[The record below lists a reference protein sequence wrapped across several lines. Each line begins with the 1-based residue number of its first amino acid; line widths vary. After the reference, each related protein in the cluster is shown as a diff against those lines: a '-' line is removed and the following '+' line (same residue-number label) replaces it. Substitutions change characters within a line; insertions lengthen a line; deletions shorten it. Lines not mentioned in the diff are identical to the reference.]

1 MKKNDDLNPKD
12 EVIWVSDRT
21 AIYNN
26 ALVILDN
33 DSMAIFD
40 EKDLEPIKVQDYSVA
55 PWGVDNDLPQQVM
68 AKIDAAEIV
77 GTNANFNWKVAY
89 GQGPKLVEVIRDP
102 ETNRVKSFK
111 EVLEGDAY
119 DWYMRNNIPLVLMEI
134 LTDLSYFGNAFPV
147 LIAGDKKPEGGRN
160 GIKRIVHREAMFSRW
175 GVDKKK
181 LINRHLYC
189 AKWDESPSK
198 DEIQESYVIDE
209 YNAVEDIKKRLLL
222 GKDRRLCFP
231 IYITS
236 PGRPYYSYPNWWS
249 IFRSGWYD
257 QLTSIPS
264 LKKAILKHNLGV
276 RHIIYI
282 ADEYFTEKEDLM
294 KIGKKDYKNRKEL
307 HDEVVKQLCEQ
318 VTGEENAGK
327 AIVAKT
333 KMVPTSSG
341 GATYEKLL
349 TVDTIKNDIAGGEY
363 LTDYET
369 GANIISYAMDV
380 HPSLIGATPGK
391 NSNSLSGSNIREI
404 FIMKQSLSKPLAY
417 LALQWWPV
425 VRQINGWNKN
435 YEIVIQDSL
444 FTTLDNSK
452 SGEIKTENNPTQ

>member
-1 MKKNDDLNPKD
+1 MKNFENDVVWLG
-12 EVIWVSDRT
+12 DR
-21 AIYNN
+21 AAFYNN
-26 ALVILDN
+26 ALVILNN
-33 DSMAIFD
+33 DSMTVFD
-40 EKDLEPIKVQDYSVA
+40 EQKLDPIKVQEYSVA
-55 PWGVDNDLPQQVM
+55 PWGIDNDLPQQVM

-102 ETNRVKSFK
+102 DTNRVKDFK
-111 EVLEGDAY
+111 EVLEGEAY

-147 LIAGDKKPEGGRN
+147 LIAGDKQPNEGRK
-160 GIKRIVHREAMFSRW
+160 GIKGIVHREAMFSRW
-175 GVDKKK
+175 GLDKKK

-189 AKWDESPSK
+189 AKWDENPTA
-198 DEIQESYVIDE
+198 DEIQESYVVDE
-209 YNAVEDIKKRLLL
+209 YNAVADIEKRLLI
-222 GKDRRLCFP
+222 GKDTRLCFP

-282 ADEYFTEKEDLM
+282 ADEYFQEKEELL
-294 KIGKKDYKNRKEL
+294 KIGKDDHKSRKEL
-307 HDEVVKQLCEQ
+307 YEEVVKQLSDQ
-318 VTGEENAGK
+318 VAGEENAGK
-327 AIVAKT
+327 VVVS
-333 KMVPTSSG
+333 KMKMMPNGNGSASF
-341 GATYEKLL
+341 EKMM
-349 TVDTIKNDIAGGEY
+349 TVDTIKNDISGGEY

-425 VRQINGWNKN
+425 VRQINGWDKN
-435 YEIVIQDSL
+435 LEIVIQDSL

-452 SGEIKTENNPTQ
+452 TGEVKTANNITQ

>member
-1 MKKNDDLNPKD
+1 MNIPEKEMVSWVGDKVAFYKEVCVVLGNDTL
-12 EVIWVSDRT
+12 T
-21 AIYNN
+21 
-26 ALVILDN
+26 L
-33 DSMAIFD
+33 FD
-40 EKDLEPIKVQDYSVA
+40 EKKLLPINVQGFRVA
-55 PWGVDNDLPQQVM
+55 PWGVENDLPQKVM
-68 AKIDAAEIV
+68 SKIDAAEIV

-102 ETNRVKSFK
+102 DTNRVKDFR
-111 EVLEGDAY
+111 EVLEGEAY
-119 DWYMRNNIPLVLMEI
+119 DWYMRNNIPLLLMEI

-147 LIAGDKKPEGGRN
+147 LIAGDRQPNGGRK
-160 GIKRIVHREAMFSRW
+160 GIKGIVHREAMFSRW
-175 GVDKKK
+175 GLDKRD

-189 AKWDESPSK
+189 AKWDESPTAE
-198 DEIQESYVIDE
+198 EIQDSYVVDE
-209 YNAVEDIKKRLLL
+209 YNAVADIGKRLLI
-222 GKDRRLCFP
+222 GKDTRLCFP

-282 ADEYFTEKEDLM
+282 ADEYFKEKEELLAID
-294 KIGKKDYKNRKEL
+294 KDNHKGRKEL
-307 HDEVVKQLCEQ
+307 YDEVVKQLCEQ

-327 AIVAKT
+327 AVVS
-333 KMVPTSSG
+333 KMKMMPSG
-341 GATYEKLL
+341 NGASFEKLM
-349 TVDTIKNDIAGGEY
+349 TVDTIKNDISGGEY

-404 FIMKQSLSKPLAY
+404 FIMKQSLSKPMAY

-425 VRQINGWNKN
+425 VRQINGWDRNL
-435 YEIVIQDSL
+435 EIVIQDSL
-444 FTTLDNSK
+444 FTTLDQSK
-452 SGEIKTENNPTQ
+452 SGEIRTQNNVTQ

>member
-1 MKKNDDLNPKD
+1 MKNDDKN
-12 EVIWVSDRT
+12 VIWLGDRVAFYNET
-21 AIYNN
+21 LAILGNETVT
-26 ALVILDN
+26 L
-33 DSMAIFD
+33 FD
-40 EKDLEPIKVQDYSVA
+40 EKKLDPIPVAGYSVA
-55 PWGVDNDLPQQVM
+55 PWGVDNDLPQRVM
-68 AKIDAAEIV
+68 DKIDKAEIV

-102 ETNRVKSFK
+102 VTNRAKDFK
-111 EVLEGDAY
+111 DVIDGPAY
-119 DWYMRNNIPLVLMEI
+119 DWFAQNNVPLLLQEI
-134 LTDLSYFGNAFPV
+134 MTDLSYFGNAFPV
-147 LIAGDKKPEGGRN
+147 LIAGDKQHLGGRK
-160 GIKRIVHREAMFSRW
+160 GIKGIAHREAMFSRW
-175 GVDKKK
+175 GLDKRG

-189 AKWDESPSK
+189 ANWDESPTK
-198 DEIQESYVIDE
+198 DEIQQSYVVDE
-209 YNAVEDIKKRLLL
+209 YNAVADIQQRLLI
-222 GKDRRLCFP
+222 GKDSRLCFP

-257 QLTSIPS
+257 QLCSIPS

-282 ADEYFTEKEDLM
+282 ADEYFAEKEELL
-294 KIGKKDYKNRKEL
+294 KIDKNDHRSRKEL
-307 HDEVVKQLCEQ
+307 YDDVVKQLCEQ

-327 AIVAKT
+327 AVVS
-333 KMVPTSSG
+333 KMKFMPNGNSASF
-341 GATYEKLL
+341 EKMM
-349 TVDTIKNDIAGGEY
+349 TVDTIKNDISGGEY

-380 HPSLIGATPGK
+380 HPSLIGASPGK

-404 FIMKQSLSKPLAY
+404 FIMKQSLSKPTAY

-425 VRQINGWNKN
+425 VRKINGWDRNL
-435 YEIVIQDSL
+435 EIVIQDSL

-452 SGEIKTENNPTQ
+452 SGEVKVADNVTQ

>member
-1 MKKNDDLNPKD
+1 MKIPEEEMVSWVGDKVAFYKEVCVVLGNDTL
-12 EVIWVSDRT
+12 T
-21 AIYNN
+21 
-26 ALVILDN
+26 L
-33 DSMAIFD
+33 FD
-40 EKDLEPIKVQDYSVA
+40 EKDLQPINVQGYRVA
-55 PWGVDNDLPQQVM
+55 PWGVENDLPQRVM

-102 ETNRVKSFK
+102 ETNRVKDFK
-111 EVLEGDAY
+111 EVIEGEPY
-119 DWYMRNNIPLVLMEI
+119 DWYMRNNVPLLLQEI
-134 LTDLSYFGNAFPV
+134 MTDLSYFGNAFPL
-147 LIAGDKKPEGGRN
+147 LIAGPKEKGGKKRV
-160 GIKRIVHREAMFSRW
+160 GIRSIVHREAMFSRW
-175 GVDKKK
+175 GLTKKD
-181 LINRHLYC
+181 LISRHLYC
-189 AKWDESPSK
+189 AKWDDSPAK
-198 DEIQESYVIDE
+198 EEIQDSYVIDE
-209 YNAVEDIKKRLLL
+209 YNAVADISNRLLL
-222 GKDRRLCFP
+222 GKDTRMCFP

-257 QLTSIPS
+257 QLTSIPA

-282 ADEYFTEKEDLM
+282 ADEYFKEKEELL
-294 KIGKKDYKNRKEL
+294 KIGKDDHKGRKEL
-307 HDEVVKQLCEQ
+307 YDEVVKQLCEQ

-327 AIVAKT
+327 AVVS
-333 KMVPTSSG
+333 KMKMIPNG
-341 GATYEKLL
+341 NGASFEKLM
-349 TVDTIKNDIAGGEY
+349 TVDTIKNDISGGEY

-404 FIMKQSLSKPLAY
+404 FIMKQSLSKPMAY

-425 VRQINGWNKN
+425 VRKINGWNN
-435 YEIVIQDSL
+435 NLEIMIQDSL
-444 FTTLDNSK
+444 FTTLDQSK
-452 SGEIKTENNPTQ
+452 SGEVKTANNITQ

>member
-1 MKKNDDLNPKD
+1 MNIPEKEMVSWVGDKVAFYKEVCVVLGNDTL
-12 EVIWVSDRT
+12 T
-21 AIYNN
+21 
-26 ALVILDN
+26 L
-33 DSMAIFD
+33 FD
-40 EKDLEPIKVQDYSVA
+40 EKKLLPINVQGFRVA

-102 ETNRVKSFK
+102 ETNRVKDFR
-111 EVLEGDAY
+111 EVLEGEAY
-119 DWYMRNNIPLVLMEI
+119 DWYMRNNIPLLLMEI

-147 LIAGDKKPEGGRN
+147 LIAGDRQPNGGRK
-160 GIKRIVHREAMFSRW
+160 GIKGIVHREAMFSRW
-175 GVDKKK
+175 GLDKRD

-189 AKWDESPSK
+189 AKWDESPTAE
-198 DEIQESYVIDE
+198 EIQDSYVVDE
-209 YNAVEDIKKRLLL
+209 YNAVADIGKRLLI
-222 GKDRRLCFP
+222 GKDTRLCFP

-282 ADEYFTEKEDLM
+282 ADEYFKEKEELLAID
-294 KIGKKDYKNRKEL
+294 KDNHKGRKEL
-307 HDEVVKQLCEQ
+307 YDDVVKQLCEQ

-327 AIVAKT
+327 AVVS
-333 KMVPTSSG
+333 KMKMMPSG
-341 GATYEKLL
+341 NGASFEKLM
-349 TVDTIKNDIAGGEY
+349 TVDTIKNDISGGEY

-404 FIMKQSLSKPLAY
+404 FIMKQSLSKPMAY

-425 VRQINGWNKN
+425 VRQINGWDKN
-435 YEIVIQDSL
+435 FEIVIQDSL
-444 FTTLDNSK
+444 FTTLDNAK
-452 SGEIKTENNPTQ
+452 SGEVKTANNITQ

>member
-1 MKKNDDLNPKD
+1 MNIPEKEMVSWVGDKVAFYKEVCVVLGNDTL
-12 EVIWVSDRT
+12 T
-21 AIYNN
+21 
-26 ALVILDN
+26 L
-33 DSMAIFD
+33 FD
-40 EKDLEPIKVQDYSVA
+40 ERDLQPIPVQGFRVA
-55 PWGVDNDLPQQVM
+55 PWGVDNDLPQKVM

-102 ETNRVKSFK
+102 DTNRVKDFR
-111 EVLEGDAY
+111 EVLEGEAY
-119 DWYMRNNIPLVLMEI
+119 DWYMRNNIPLLLMEI

-147 LIAGDKKPEGGRN
+147 LIAGDRQPNGGRK
-160 GIKRIVHREAMFSRW
+160 GIKGIVHREAMFSRW
-175 GVDKKK
+175 GLDKRD

-189 AKWDESPSK
+189 ANWDESPAAE
-198 DEIQESYVIDE
+198 EIQDSYVVDE
-209 YNAVEDIKKRLLL
+209 YNAVADIGKRLLI
-222 GKDRRLCFP
+222 GKDTRLCFP

-249 IFRSGWYD
+249 IFRSGWDD
-257 QLTSIPS
+257 QLTSIPA

-282 ADEYFTEKEDLM
+282 ADEYFKEKEELLAID
-294 KIGKKDYKNRKEL
+294 KDNHKGRKEL
-307 HDEVVKQLCEQ
+307 YDEVVKQLCEQ

-327 AIVAKT
+327 AVVS
-333 KMVPTSSG
+333 KMKMTPNGNGVSF
-341 GATYEKLL
+341 EKLM
-349 TVDTIKNDIAGGEY
+349 TVDTIKNDISGGEY

-404 FIMKQSLSKPLAY
+404 FIMKQSLSKPMAY

-425 VRQINGWNKN
+425 VRQINGWDRNL
-435 YEIVIQDSL
+435 EIVIQDSL
-444 FTTLDNSK
+444 FTTLDQSK
-452 SGEIKTENNPTQ
+452 SGEIRTQNNVTQ

>member
-1 MKKNDDLNPKD
+1 MNQNEILTQGE
-12 EVIWVSDRT
+12 EVIWVGKRT
-21 AIYNN
+21 ALYNN
-26 ALVILDN
+26 ALVILNN
-33 DSMAIFD
+33 DSMTVFD
-40 EKDLEPIKVQDYSVA
+40 EQKLEPIRVHDYSVA

-111 EVLEGDAY
+111 EVLEGEAY
-119 DWYMRNNIPLVLMEI
+119 DWYMRNNVPLLLMEI
-134 LTDLSYFGNAFPV
+134 MTDLTHFGNAFPL
-147 LIAGDKKPEGGRN
+147 LIAGDKQPKGERN
-160 GIKRIVHREAMFSRW
+160 GIKGIVHREAMFSRW
-175 GVDKKK
+175 GLDKKK

-189 AKWDESPSK
+189 AKWDENPTAE
-198 DEIQESYVIDE
+198 EIQDSYVVDE
-209 YNAVEDIKKRLLL
+209 FNAVADIQKRLLI
-222 GKDRRLCFP
+222 GKDTRLCFP
-231 IYITS
+231 IYIPS
-236 PGRPYYSYPNWWS
+236 PGRPYYSYPSWWS

-257 QLTSIPS
+257 QLCSIPG

-282 ADEYFTEKEDLM
+282 ADEYFKEKEELL
-294 KIGKKDYKNRKEL
+294 KIGKDDHKSRKEL
-307 HDEVVKQLCEQ
+307 YDDVVKQLCEQ

-327 AIVAKT
+327 AVVS
-333 KMVPTSSG
+333 KMKAVPNGNAMSF
-341 GATYEKLL
+341 EKMM
-349 TVDTIKNDIAGGEY
+349 TVDTIKNDISGGEY

-404 FIMKQSLSKPLAY
+404 FIMKQSLSKPMAY

-425 VRQINGWNKN
+425 VRQINGWDKN
-435 YEIVIQDSL
+435 LEIIIQDSL
-444 FTTLDNSK
+444 FTTLDNAK
-452 SGEIKTENNPTQ
+452 SGEVKTADNITQ

>member
-1 MKKNDDLNPKD
+1 MKNDDKN
-12 EVIWVSDRT
+12 VIWLGDRVAFYNET
-21 AIYNN
+21 LAILGNETVT
-26 ALVILDN
+26 L
-33 DSMAIFD
+33 FD
-40 EKDLEPIKVQDYSVA
+40 EKKLDPINVAGYSVA
-55 PWGVDNDLPQQVM
+55 QWGVDNDLPQRVM
-68 AKIDAAEIV
+68 DKIDKAEIV

-102 ETNRVKSFK
+102 VTNRAKDFK
-111 EVLEGDAY
+111 DVIDGPAY
-119 DWYMRNNIPLVLMEI
+119 DWFTQNNVPLLLQEI
-134 LTDLSYFGNAFPV
+134 MTDLSYFGNAFPV
-147 LIAGDKKPEGGRN
+147 LIAGDKQHLGGRK
-160 GIKRIVHREAMFSRW
+160 GIKGIAHREAMFSRW
-175 GVDKKK
+175 GLDKRK
-181 LINRHLYC
+181 LIKWHLYC
-189 AKWDESPSK
+189 ANWDESPTK
-198 DEIQESYVIDE
+198 DEIQQSYVVDE
-209 YNAVEDIKKRLLL
+209 YNAVADIQQRLTL
-222 GKDRRLCFP
+222 GKDSRLCFP

-257 QLTSIPS
+257 QLCSIPS

-282 ADEYFTEKEDLM
+282 ADEYFAEKEELL
-294 KIGKKDYKNRKEL
+294 KIDKNDHRSRKEL
-307 HDEVVKQLCEQ
+307 YDDVVKQLCEQ

-327 AIVAKT
+327 AVVS
-333 KMVPTSSG
+333 KMKFMPNGNSASF
-341 GATYEKLL
+341 EKMM
-349 TVDTIKNDIAGGEY
+349 TVDTIKNDISGGEY

-404 FIMKQSLSKPLAY
+404 FIMKQSLSKPTAY

-425 VRQINGWNKN
+425 VRKINGWDRNL
-435 YEIVIQDSL
+435 EIVIQDSL

-452 SGEIKTENNPTQ
+452 SGEVKVADNVTQ

>member
-1 MKKNDDLNPKD
+1 MKKNDDPNPEN
-12 EVIWVSDRT
+12 EVVWIGDRT

-26 ALVILDN
+26 AAVILDN
-33 DSMAIFD
+33 DSMTIFD
-40 EKDLEPIKVQDYSVA
+40 EKDLEPITVQDYSVA

-111 EVLEGDAY
+111 EVLEGEAY

-147 LIAGDKKPEGGRN
+147 LIAGDKQPNGGRN
-160 GIKRIVHREAMFSRW
+160 GIKGIVHREAMFSRW
-175 GVDKKK
+175 GLDKKK

-189 AKWDESPSK
+189 AKWDESPTK
-198 DEIQESYVIDE
+198 DEIQDSYVVDE
-209 YNAVEDIKKRLLL
+209 YNAVADIEKRLLI
-222 GKDRRLCFP
+222 GKDTRLCFP

-282 ADEYFTEKEDLM
+282 ADEYFKEKEELL
-294 KIGKKDYKNRKEL
+294 KIGKDDHKSRKEL
-307 HDEVVKQLCEQ
+307 YEEVVKQLSDQ
-318 VTGEENAGK
+318 VAGEENAGK
-327 AIVAKT
+327 VVVS
-333 KMVPTSSG
+333 KMKMMPNGNGSASF
-341 GATYEKLL
+341 EKMM
-349 TVDTIKNDIAGGEY
+349 TVDTIKNDISGGEY

-404 FIMKQSLSKPLAY
+404 FIMKQSLSKPMAY

-425 VRQINGWNKN
+425 VRKINGWDKN
-435 YEIVIQDSL
+435 LEIVIQDSL

-452 SGEIKTENNPTQ
+452 SGEIKTANNITQ

>member
-1 MKKNDDLNPKD
+1 MKKNDDPNPEN
-12 EVIWVSDRT
+12 EVLWIGDRT

-26 ALVILDN
+26 AVVILDN
-33 DSMAIFD
+33 DSMDIFD
-40 EKDLEPIKVQDYSVA
+40 EKDLEPITVLEYSVA

-111 EVLEGDAY
+111 EVLEGEPY

-147 LIAGDKKPEGGRN
+147 LIAGDKQPNGGRN
-160 GIKRIVHREAMFSRW
+160 GIKGIVHREAMFSRW
-175 GVDKKK
+175 GLDKKK

-189 AKWDESPSK
+189 AKWDENPTK
-198 DEIQESYVIDE
+198 DEIQDSYVVDE
-209 YNAVEDIKKRLLL
+209 YNAVADIQKRLLI

-282 ADEYFTEKEDLM
+282 ADEYFKEKEELE
-294 KIGKKDYKNRKEL
+294 KIPEKDHRSRKEL
-307 HDEVVKQLCEQ
+307 YEDVVKQLCEQ
-318 VTGEENAGK
+318 VVGEKNAGK
-327 AIVAKT
+327 AFVAKT

-425 VRQINGWNKN
+425 VRQINGWDKN
-435 YEIVIQDSL
+435 LEIVIQDSL

-452 SGEIKTENNPTQ
+452 TGEVKTANNITQ